1 VSKKR
6 LLILGGY
13 GNTGYPLAKLLLKY
27 SDAHL
32 ILAGRS
38 LEKAEAAALKL
49 NGKDKKPRVESLRLD
64 AADPYALRH
73 AFKGIDMVVVASSTA
88 QYTEPI
94 ASEALKVGID
104 YFDVVFSNEKLKVLK
119 KYEERITK
127 AGLCFITDG
136 GFHPGLPAL
145 MVRHLAA
152 EFDHLTRAR
161 VGSVIQM
168 DWRDLNLSD
177 ATAIEMIEEFRGID
191 MRCFRDGHW
200 VKPGLKGPEYIHMNF
215 GDPFDRRSCVSM
227 YLEEM
232 GALPALF
239 PDLKDTGFYVGS
251 FNWFVDYVV
260 IMLLF
265 PVLWLFPKLGV
276 KPMARLMVWGLKT
289 FTKPPFGT
297 LLRCEAEGE
306 KDGVPLSLALTISH
320 PDGYYFTAAP
330 AAACLLQYLDGSIR
344 KPGLHTQAILSRPHH
359 FMKDLKKMGIST
371 LNENSTKG
379 NHHEK
384 N

>member
-1 VSKKR
+1 MSKKR

-38 LEKAEAAALKL
+38 LEKASAAALAL
-49 NGKDKKPRVESLRLD
+49 NGKGKKSRVEAMRLD
-64 AADPYALRH
+64 AVDPYALRH
-73 AFKGIDMVVVASSTA
+73 AFKAVDMVVVASSTA
-88 QYTEPI
+88 RYTETI
-94 ASEALKVGID
+94 VDEAIKVGID
-104 YFDVVFSNEKLKVLK
+104 YLDVVFSTEKLKVLK
-119 KYEERITK
+119 KYEERISK

-145 MVRHLAA
+145 MVRHLAV
-152 EFDHLTRAR
+152 EFEHLTRAR

-168 DWRDLNLSD
+168 DWNELEFSD
-177 ATAIEMIEEFRGID
+177 ATAIEMIEEFRGIE
-191 MRCFRDGHW
+191 MKCFRNGRW
-200 VKPGLKGPEYIHMNF
+200 NKPGLKGPEYIRMDF
-215 GDPFDRRSCVSM
+215 GEPFGRRSCVSM

-232 GALPALF
+232 GSLPALY

-260 IMLLF
+260 MLLMY
-265 PVLWLFPKLGV
+265 PVLWLFPRRGV

-289 FTKPPFGT
+289 FSKPPFGT
-297 LLRCEAEGE
+297 LLRCEAQGE
-306 KDGVPLSLALTISH
+306 KDGEPLSLAMTISH

-330 AAACLLQYLDGSIR
+330 AAACLMQYLDGSIR
-344 KPGLHTQAILSRPHH
+344 KTGLHTQAILSRPHH
-359 FMKDLKKMGIST
+359 FMKDLKKMGISV
-371 LNENSTKG
+371 LNENPYEGS
-379 NHHEK
+379 HHEK